1 MLSWFVIAPTSPRE
15 ASLPTPGSLPPLQ
28 VLWNPHLQMCMK
40 TNNFNP
46 SRIRTYTKSGGG
58 LPPTAI
64 QSSGTSN
71 LPPPA
76 LRSSHLQPAAQTF
89 PARANFSTPNNMSNK
104 LPSLVIV
111 GRPNVGKSTLF
122 NRLTGT
128 RRSIVTNEPG
138 ITRDRIYGKAE
149 WLGHQMEIVDTG
161 GIVPDD
167 KALIPTEILRQAN
180 IAIKK
185 ASLLVLVVDSQAGL
199 TPLDEEL
206 ARLLRATG
214 KPFVVAVNK
223 VDATTQENNANVFHR
238 LGAPIFPIA
247 AEHGTGVDDLLDAA
261 LKTFDPSE
269 KASATKSADPIS
281 TKHVGAQ
288 HAAPQLGNTSAPEI
302 PSDIDP
308 EYADAEIELA
318 DESADTNADRPT
330 QVAIIGRP
338 NVGKSTLLNR
348 MVGEE
353 RSIVSPIPGT
363 TMDSVDTEVEHEG
376 RIYTF
381 VDTAGIRR
389 KGKTT
394 LVAEKLSVVMARR
407 GLERCDVALL
417 IVDGEQGV
425 TQGDAQIASYAEQS
439 GRSVIIVMNKW
450 DLAVEAAR
458 KSAERDAATSK
469 GEARRAAH
477 DRRTEAAAKFSTTAQ
492 SRAKFKAGEA
502 RAAAS
507 RANRGKDGSHKGG
520 SREYSYAGATQGV
533 HGFGDQDKSRLLF
546 DYEKLVRGKLKF
558 LSYAPIVFLSAK
570 SGDRASKLFPL
581 IDEVAAARRKRIPT
595 PELNRWLKEEVDL
608 QRGTTPKARPVK
620 IYYLTQAKTSPPT
633 FLIFTNQKDPLH
645 FSYQRFL
652 ENQIRKKWDF
662 PGAPIR
668 FIQRLR
674 KAERDTREPKSRE
687 PKSRAEARD
696 VERKQHGPRLMREHE
711 TKELDD

>member
-1 MLSWFVIAPTSPRE
+1 MS
-15 ASLPTPGSLPPLQ
+15 
-28 VLWNPHLQMCMK
+28 
-40 TNNFNP
+40 
-46 SRIRTYTKSGGG
+46 KS
-58 LPPTAI
+58 
-64 QSSGTSN
+64 
-71 LPPPA
+71 
-76 LRSSHLQPAAQTF
+76 
-89 PARANFSTPNNMSNK
+89 

-167 KALIPTEILRQAN
+167 KALIPQEILRQAN

-223 VDATTQENNANVFHR
+223 VDANSQVNNAAVFHR

-261 LKTFDPSE
+261 LAEFKSSGAP
-269 KASATKSADPIS
+269 ATKPNDPTS
-281 TKHVGAQ
+281 TKHVGAR
-288 HAAPQLGNTSAPEI
+288 HAAPQLGKISVASSATPAI
-302 PSDIDP
+302 DSDIDP
-308 EYADAEIELA
+308 EYADAENEFA
-318 DESADTNADRPT
+318 DDSADTNANRPV

-363 TMDSVDTEVEHEG
+363 TMDSVDTEVEHDG
-376 RIYTF
+376 HFYNF

-389 KGKTT
+389 KSKTT

-407 GLERCDVALL
+407 GLERADVALL
-417 IVDGEQGV
+417 VVDAEQGV
-425 TQGDAQIASYAEQS
+425 TQGDAQIANYAEQS

-458 KSAERDAATSK
+458 KAAERDAATSK
-469 GEARRAAH
+469 GQARRDAH
-477 DRRTEAAAKFSTTAQ
+477 DRRAEAAAKFSTTAQ
-492 SRAKFKAGEA
+492 SRAKFKVGEA

-507 RANRGKDGSHKGG
+507 RAKQGKDRSHKSG

-546 DYEKLVRGKLKF
+546 DYEKLVRDKLKF

-581 IDEVAAARRKRIPT
+581 IDLVIAARRKRIPT
-595 PELNRWLKEEVDL
+595 PELNRWLKEDIDL

-620 IYYLTQAKTSPPT
+620 IYYMTQAKTSPPT

-652 ENQIRKKWDF
+652 ENQIRAKWDF

-674 KAERDTREPKSRE
+674 KAERDTRSEKKVE
-687 PKSRAEARD
+687 SRAEAREA
-696 VERKQHGPRLMREHE
+696 ERKKHGPRLMREHE